1 MSERL
6 RVAVVGASGFVG
18 GAVAAALEERGCDVA
33 RVKAPRL
40 GPVDP
45 VLAETP
51 TDDANLRAR
60 LLTGVPELAEALSGA
75 EIVVNCA
82 GEPDASARD
91 AGALSAANAVL
102 PGVVG
107 AAAREAGA
115 RRYVHVSSA
124 VVQGR
129 LPVLDS
135 SERVDP
141 FTAYSRSKVA
151 GERWA
156 RAAGPRNTV
165 LYRPPSVHARSRRV
179 TRLTARIARSPLA
192 CVAAPAD
199 SPTPQALIE
208 NVGSAVAFLATCDEE
223 PPPVVHHPWE
233 GLTTAGLLMAL
244 SGKTPRTLPRGPA
257 RALVNA
263 MEAAGRGAAP
273 LAANARRVEMIWFG
287 QAQAR
292 SWLQDAGWVPP
303 AGPEAWEALGREL
316 AGAVSGV
323 EEHGPGRDH
332 A

>member
-1 MSERL
+1 MTNQRL

-18 GAVAAALEERGCDVA
+18 GAVAAALEERGCDVV

-40 GPVDP
+40 GAVDP
-45 VLAETP
+45 TKYEEPPGDLQ
-51 TDDANLRAR
+51 LREG
-60 LLTGVPELAEALSGA
+60 LLPAAPELEAALSGA
-75 EIVVNCA
+75 EVVVNCA
-82 GEPDASARD
+82 GEPDASSRD
-91 AGALSAANAVL
+91 VGALVAANALL

-107 AAAREAGA
+107 AAAQAAGA

-135 SERVDP
+135 SDRVDA

-156 RAAGPRNTV
+156 RACGPSHTV
-165 LYRPPSVHARSRRV
+165 LYRPPSVHAPSRRV
-179 TRLTARIARSPLA
+179 TRLTARIARSSLA

-208 NVGSAVAFLATCDEE
+208 NVGSAVAFLATTGEP

-233 GLTTAGLLMAL
+233 GLTTAGLLTAL
-244 SGKTPRTLPRGPA
+244 SGKAPRTLPRAPA
-257 RALVNA
+257 RGLVRA
-263 MEAAGRGAAP
+263 MEVAGRRAAP

-287 QAQAR
+287 QRQAP
-292 SWLQDAGWVPP
+292 SWLQEAGWVPP
-303 AGPEAWEALGREL
+303 AGPQAWQDMGRQL
-316 AGAVSGV
+316 AGDDVR
-323 EEHGPGRDH
+323 GRSERTD